1 MRALLRNAAV
11 PLLWLLLSLLLAVGA
26 TAGEVEHVP
35 FSMRV
40 DEPEDGLQRE
50 GPTAL
55 LPVSGWAGESS
66 IVQEGVFDIVVIIDT
81 SWSARRGSGADVN
94 GDGHAGGH
102 GFALR
107 RSFFSWLI
115 NPFASSDPDDTILRA
130 EVAAVRRLRE
140 GMSSERN
147 RIGIV
152 MMRTWA
158 GIGTRLDEPPARMDR
173 TLHNLERAR
182 PEGRTNM
189 AEAIRLSNQVMLEA
203 PDDGLERERIIILL
217 SDGQP
222 TVPPNNEN
230 ATDEA
235 ILAAR
240 ESADQGIK
248 IYAIALGLNS
258 PGEQRA
264 FHESARVTGGK
275 FLPLDEPGDV
285 IRALAEIRLTGLED
299 VTIENATTGKP
310 ARLKRMFPNG
320 SFDGMVKLVEGEN
333 RLVIRATSVDGEE
346 LSEER
351 VVTWHLKWPH
361 NPRDRW
367 FARKQVEEIQQKL
380 RDVKVET
387 DLQDEMR
394 RMRERLDRELQ
405 VEVDPNAPP
414 ED

>member
-1 MRALLRNAAV
+1 MRDIRRIAAAL
-11 PLLWLLLSLLLAVGA
+11 PLSLLLAAGA
-26 TAGEVEHVP
+26 TAGEIEHVP

-40 DEPEDGLQRE
+40 DTPEDGLQRE

-55 LPVSGWAGESS
+55 LPVSGWAGASS
-66 IVQEGVFDIVVIIDT
+66 VIQEGLFDIVVIIDT

-107 RSFFSWLI
+107 RGFFSWLI
-115 NPFASSDPDDTILRA
+115 NPFASSDPADTILRA

-158 GIGTRLDEPPARMDR
+158 GIGTRFDDPPARMQR
-173 TLHNLERAR
+173 TLDNLDRAK
-182 PEGRTNM
+182 PDGRTNM
-189 AEAIRLSNQVMLEA
+189 AEAIRLSNQLMREA

-230 ATDEA
+230 ATDQA

-240 ESADQGIK
+240 ESAEDGIK
-248 IYAIALGLNS
+248 IYAIALGLDD
-258 PGEQRA
+258 PDERRA
-264 FHESARVTGGK
+264 FHETARITGGK

-285 IRALAEIRLTGLED
+285 IRALAEIRLTGLEN
-299 VTIENATTGKP
+299 VSIENTTTGRP
-310 ARLKRMFPNG
+310 AKLQRVFPDG
-320 SFDGMVKLVEGEN
+320 TFDGMVKLVEGEN
-333 RLVIRATSVDGEE
+333 RLRIRATSVDGEE

-361 NPRDRW
+361 NARDRW
-367 FARKQVEEIQQKL
+367 FAKKQVVEIQQKL
-380 RDVKVET
+380 RDVQVET
-387 DLQDEMR
+387 ELQDEMR
-394 RMRERLDRELQ
+394 KLRERLERELE
-405 VEVDPNAPP
+405 VEIDPNASP
-414 ED
+414 ES